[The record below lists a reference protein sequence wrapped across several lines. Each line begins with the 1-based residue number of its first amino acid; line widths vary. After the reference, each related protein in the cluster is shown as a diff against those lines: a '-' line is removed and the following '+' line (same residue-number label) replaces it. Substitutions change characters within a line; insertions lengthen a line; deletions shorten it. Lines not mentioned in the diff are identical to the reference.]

1 VREEAPFTRQQL
13 IQYLEEHQVRT
24 RLLFGG
30 NVLRQPAY
38 INVARRVIGELV
50 QADRVM
56 NGTLWIG
63 VYPGITLEMI
73 QYVLDVFEAWMKR
86 I

>member
-1 VREEAPFTRQQL
+1 L
-13 IQYLEEHQVRT
+13 VRT

-30 NVLRQPAY
+30 NVLRQPAFRD
-38 INVARRVIGELV
+38 IERRVIGDLK

-63 VYPGITLEMI
+63 VYPGITPEMI
-73 QYVLDVFEAWMKR
+73 QYVSDVFEAWMKKW
-86 I
+86 